1 MFILLF
7 INIENLAEKTTEV
20 NEEFQASP
28 FEEMNNLEK
37 WCHEYAHVLSVGRIL
52 HILPTSEELLE
63 KDKYIPRLNLL
74 AADERKTITLTLY
87 L

>member
-1 MFILLF
+1 
-7 INIENLAEKTTEV
+7 
-20 NEEFQASP
+20 
-28 FEEMNNLEK
+28 MNNLEK

-74 AADERKTITLTLY
+74 AADERKNKFY
-87 L
+87 P